1 MVRLNDGRGLD
12 LDNFHGGGAL
22 EELRHDAF
30 VRRVQV
36 LDDDTGH
43 AASLRHVFQ
52 ELFEGLNR
60 PAEAPMPTM
69 GKTSSLC
76 RGGISSFAPAA
87 GLLSLPP
94 RLDGFVTVPSSSPGQ
109 DWFGRGSRFYVCI
122 CAASIVFFFMSG
134 LMPLCIKYIRLTTD
148 KDH

>member
-1 MVRLNDGRGLD
+1 MTPLCVGSK
-12 LDNFHGGGAL
+12 
-22 EELRHDAF
+22 
-30 VRRVQV
+30 
-36 LDDDTGH
+36 DDDTGH

-52 ELFEGLNR
+52 ELFEGLNP

-94 RLDGFVTVPSSSPGQ
+94 RLDGFVTGSPPLH
-109 DWFGRGSRFYVCI
+109 RARIGSVG
-122 CAASIVFFFMSG
+122 AADFTYAFVLRASYSF
-134 LMPLCIKYIRLTTD
+134 LCPA
-148 KDH
+148 